1 MNQLEITNCLE
12 LDNLILTI
20 QNQTAFIEQGDLDL
34 QINILEHYP
43 YFDNSNLIEL
53 KKDALNEYY
62 VMLVTAFYNACKL
75 TYETSVPIILETV
88 DACVMHLNGVLAS
101 RGFDVQQLPMAKTLY
116 DLYNCAY
123 TKLLKAKLN
132 KNATNLEQ
140 LKKRIFMGW
149 RIIQSDQSVLV

>member
-1 MNQLEITNCLE
+1 MNQLEITNCLD

-20 QNQTAFIEQGDLDL
+20 QNQTALIEQGDLGL
-34 QINILEHYP
+34 QINILEYYP
-43 YFDNSNLIEL
+43 YFDSSNLQEL
-53 KKDALNEYY
+53 RKDALNEYY
-62 VMLVTAFYNACKL
+62 IMLINAFYSACKL
-75 TYETSVPIILETV
+75 TYETSAPVILETV
-88 DACVMHLNGVLAS
+88 DACVVHLNGVLAS
-101 RGFDVQQLPMAKTLY
+101 RSFDVQQLPMAKTLY

-149 RIIQSDQSVLV
+149 RIVNGNK